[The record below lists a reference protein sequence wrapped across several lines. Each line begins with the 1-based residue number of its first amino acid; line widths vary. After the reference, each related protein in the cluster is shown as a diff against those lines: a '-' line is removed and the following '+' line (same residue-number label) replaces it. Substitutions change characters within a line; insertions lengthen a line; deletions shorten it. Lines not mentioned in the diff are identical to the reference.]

1 MKKAYLL
8 SQPSPFAIILQPS
21 TKTQPQVNL
30 GNKRTRQDR
39 VLFNIIKL
47 LTKNK
52 KQNKENKKNNQHFII
67 YYIVQESYVFESA
80 GKFSEYKRLHSL
92 FIHFYTR

>member
-47 LTKNK
+47 LTK
-52 KQNKENKKNNQHFII
+52 KQKTK
-67 YYIVQESYVFESA
+67 
-80 GKFSEYKRLHSL
+80 
-92 FIHFYTR
+92 

>member
-8 SQPSPFAIILQPS
+8 SQPSPFAIISQPS
-21 TKTQPQVNL
+21 TKTPTPSKLRKQT
-30 GNKRTRQDR
+30 NKTRPCVIYYYQIVD
-39 VLFNIIKL
+39 
-47 LTKNK
+47 K
-52 KQNKENKKNNQHFII
+52 KQKQKKEKEKNNQPFII